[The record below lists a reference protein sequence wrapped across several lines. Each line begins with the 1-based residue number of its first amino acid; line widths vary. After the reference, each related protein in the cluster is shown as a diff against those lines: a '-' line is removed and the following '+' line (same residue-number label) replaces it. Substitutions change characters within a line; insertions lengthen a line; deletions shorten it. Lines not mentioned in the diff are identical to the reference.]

1 MGTIT
6 RSFANLITASGPSA
20 VADGSI
26 TTADITGNVNF
37 RNIVINGDMS
47 IAQRGTSK
55 ANVGFEYGTMDRW
68 QTVNGSLGTWTQ
80 SQSTDVPTGQGF
92 AKSLKMDCTTA
103 DATPAAGDEIYIR
116 QLIEGQNL
124 QYLKKGTV
132 NAASTT
138 VSFWVKSTKT
148 GTFIVEI
155 VDNDNSRSISKSYT
169 VNVSNTW
176 EKKTITFE
184 GDTTGAFDNDNGQ
197 SLNLN
202 FWIATGSDASS
213 GTLQTTWG
221 SSVTANRAVGQ
232 VNCADSDTND
242 WYITGVQLEAGTT
255 ASDFEFLPIDVSLNR
270 CYRYYYKRISTDGYG
285 PLAQGMQIGASDM
298 MIQGYH
304 PITMRT
310 SPTMAIGGT
319 WNYEAGTS
327 SGAWSIGSQRTN
339 PTAWATQTTVS
350 NTDGSAAIIYASD
363 DTTANLTA
371 SAEL

>member
-155 VDNDNSRSISKSYT
+155 V
-169 VNVSNTW
+169 
-176 EKKTITFE
+176 
-184 GDTTGAFDNDNGQ
+184 DNDNGQ